1 TITGHKAPGQ
11 ESLAPQ
17 QTRIMGRLSYFLAWF
32 GGCVSIGTFT
42 MGSSVVG
49 TLNLIQATL
58 AIAIGCFVIGIALAL
73 NGAAG
78 YKYGIPFMVQA
89 RSAFGFTG
97 TRLPGLVRAVP
108 AVVWYGFQSWIGA
121 GALNMVSATLF
132 GFDNLVFYFIAFQ
145 FLQIGLS
152 VMGFQGI
159 KWLENI
165 GSAFILASLVYM
177 FYSTV
182 QRYGDV
188 LSANLLTM
196 EGSWGMPF
204 WGATMLFLGIYSTMM
219 LNVGDYAREH
229 KRGSGPGL
237 LTTLY
242 AMSILPC
249 TLFMGLIGFMVSE
262 ATGTSDPI
270 QVFANAVDNTSLLM
284 TTLMFIAFAQVT
296 TNVLNNVV
304 PPTYVLMDAFK
315 LRFRPAT
322 MIVGL
327 LAAVGTIFSGEEG
340 DGGANPITAFLAI
353 AGTLVLFGEA
363 LTNPSEI
370 VERVDSLPLTI
381 VAALTFF
388 AATVGINLVANFIPP
403 AYDRANLFPSR
414 ISFKVGGLITAVI
427 AFFVG
432 ALWVAVI
439 SRIGVPG
446 FVNALGAIV
455 APFYGIILVDYYLV
469 RRQELDIQQ
478 LFSSAP
484 GSAYYYDGGWN
495 RRALIAFGGAA
506 LFSLSTV
513 VVPALAD
520 LNGYGW
526 MLGAAL
532 GGLFYFGLMRSSMV
546 PAATLQGR

>member
-1 TITGHKAPGQ
+1 MSHPTPDSTTAGIAASPSPVADHGTKAPGE

-17 QTRIMGRLSYFLAWF
+17 RTRIMGRGSYFLAWF

-49 TLNLIQATL
+49 TLNLVQATL
-58 AIAIGCFVIGIALAL
+58 AIAIGCFIIGIALAL

-132 GFDNLVFYFIAFQ
+132 GFDNLVFFFIAFQ

-182 QRYGDV
+182 VRYGDV

-229 KRGSGPGL
+229 KQGTPTSL
-237 LTTLY
+237 LTTIY

-262 ATGTSDPI
+262 ATGVADPI
-270 QVFANAVDNTSLLM
+270 QVFANAVDNTPLLM
-284 TTLMFIAFAQVT
+284 TTLLFIAFAQVT

-304 PPTYVLMDAFK
+304 PPTYVLMDVFK
-315 LRFRPAT
+315 MKFRTAT
-322 MIVGL
+322 VLVGL
-327 LAAVGTIFSGEEG
+327 LAFATFPWKLVQPGSA
-340 DGGANPITAFLAI
+340 DGLQLFVQTYSAFLGPIFAI
-353 AGTLVLFGEA
+353 LV
-363 LTNPSEI
+363 
-370 VERVDSLPLTI
+370 
-381 VAALTFF
+381 
-388 AATVGINLVANFIPP
+388 
-403 AYDRANLFPSR
+403 
-414 ISFKVGGLITAVI
+414 
-427 AFFVG
+427 
-432 ALWVAVI
+432 
-439 SRIGVPG
+439 
-446 FVNALGAIV
+446 
-455 APFYGIILVDYYLV
+455 VDYYLI
-469 RRQELDIQQ
+469 RRRTLDLGQ
-478 LFSSAP
+478 LYDAQGPYRGVNPAALVATAVGIASALTFSSVSWYASLIPAGLTYYLLMKTWAP
-484 GSAYYYDGGWN
+484 CQ
-495 RRALIAFGGAA
+495 RFCH
-506 LFSLSTV
+506 
-513 VVPALAD
+513 
-520 LNGYGW
+520 
-526 MLGAAL
+526 
-532 GGLFYFGLMRSSMV
+532 
-546 PAATLQGR
+546 

>member
-1 TITGHKAPGQ
+1 MSHPTPHGTSTPPDIAAPPFPGEFQGTKAPGD

-17 QTRIMGRLSYFLAWF
+17 QTRIMGKSSYFLAWF

-58 AIAIGCFVIGIALAL
+58 AIAIGCFVIGIALAI

-132 GFDNLVFYFIAFQ
+132 GFDNLVFFFIAFQ

-237 LTTLY
+237 LTTIY

-262 ATGTSDPI
+262 ATGTADPI
-270 QVFANAVDNTSLLM
+270 QVFANAVDNTPLLM
-284 TTLMFIAFAQVT
+284 TTLLFIAFAQVT

-304 PPTYVLMDAFK
+304 PPTYVLMDVFK
-315 LRFRPAT
+315 LKFRPAT
-322 MIVGL
+322 VIVGL
-327 LAAVGTIFSGEEG
+327 LAFATFPWKLVQPDSAGGLQLFVQTYSAFLGPIFAVLVVDYFLIRRRTLDLDKLYDENGPYQGINLAALIATAVG
-340 DGGANPITAFLAI
+340 I
-353 AGTLVLFGEA
+353 A
-363 LTNPSEI
+363 
-370 VERVDSLPLTI
+370 
-381 VAALTFF
+381 AALTFSSISWY
-388 AATVGINLVANFIPP
+388 ASLIP
-403 AYDRANLFPSR
+403 A
-414 ISFKVGGLITAVI
+414 GLTY
-427 AFFVG
+427 FLLMKHWSPCQRF
-432 ALWVAVI
+432 
-439 SRIGVPG
+439 
-446 FVNALGAIV
+446 
-455 APFYGIILVDYYLV
+455 
-469 RRQELDIQQ
+469 RQ
-478 LFSSAP
+478 
-484 GSAYYYDGGWN
+484 
-495 RRALIAFGGAA
+495 
-506 LFSLSTV
+506 
-513 VVPALAD
+513 
-520 LNGYGW
+520 
-526 MLGAAL
+526 
-532 GGLFYFGLMRSSMV
+532 
-546 PAATLQGR
+546 